1 MVEDA
6 MIAAAIHNRHVL
18 EVEQVTETEK
28 SLSIDLRTPK
38 SFAALNAG
46 ITAFIFVAAL
56 LVFLVVQYF
65 GLMENM
71 LVRVLVIVAGLG
83 VLLALVT
90 MIVMLWDFYTCPRA
104 LIVFD
109 RQSGMMTVRLGNQEE
124 TKKLPLSE
132 IRAIVFVHVQCDPPS
147 AQLLLERTDGVIV
160 SLELETRFAPTSV
173 KSSDIEEYK
182 QIAQR
187 IHRFLDLP
195 TPVRSVSQND
205 VWRGQSKLAFD
216 TPASEAGTC

>member
-1 MVEDA
+1 
-6 MIAAAIHNRHVL
+6 MIAAAINNRHVL

-28 SLSIDLRTPK
+28 ILSIDLRTPK
-38 SFAALNAG
+38 SFAALSAG
-46 ITAFIFVAAL
+46 ITAFTFIASL
-56 LVFLVVQYF
+56 LAFLVVQHF

-71 LVRVLVIVAGLG
+71 LVRILIIVAGLG
-83 VLLALVT
+83 VLLFLAA
-90 MIVMLWDFYTCPRA
+90 MIAMTWDYYTCPQA

-109 RQSGMMTVRLGNQEE
+109 RQSGMMTVRLGNHEE
-124 TKKLPLSE
+124 TKTLPLTE
-132 IRAIVFVHVQCDPPS
+132 IRAIVFVRVQRDPPS

-160 SLELETRFAPTSV
+160 SLELENRFAPTSV

-182 QIAQR
+182 QVAQR
-187 IHRFLDLP
+187 IHRFLELP